1 MAGNYFG
8 NLFRI
13 NTFGESHGKAI
24 GGVIDGCPANM
35 TVDYDFIQ
43 LQLQLRQNDPLAINK
58 RKEPDTVEF
67 ISGIFNGKT
76 TGTPIA
82 FLIQNKDA
90 HSEDY
95 TQEKNILKPSHA
107 HFTYWKK
114 YGIYDFRGSGR
125 ASARETACR
134 VVCGCFAMMYLK
146 KYNIHI
152 EAFTTQIGTVKL
164 EKTFYEYDL
173 KMAKKNPLHC
183 PDNETAKKM
192 LSLLNE
198 TVTAKDTIGCTVGCM
213 ATGVPVGLGE
223 PVFEKLSANLAKAM
237 VSINAA
243 KGFEYGS
250 GFDSATKKGSEI
262 NDLYT
267 DNFRTQTNFS
277 GGIQAGISNGNPIY
291 FSVPFKPLPSIMQD
305 QQSIDT
311 DGNTC
316 TLKASG
322 RHDICAAPRVLPV
335 VEAMTALTLVDHFL
349 KNEIIKKIKVIKK

>member
-1 MAGNYFG
+1 MSGNSFG
-8 NLFRI
+8 NIFRI
-13 NTFGESHGKAI
+13 STFGESHGKTI
-24 GGVIDGCPANM
+24 GGMIDGCPANIE
-35 TVDYDFIQ
+35 VDYDFIQ
-43 LQLQLRQNDPLAINK
+43 QQLQLRQNDPLSINK
-58 RKEPDTVEF
+58 RKEPDIVEF

-82 FLIQNKDA
+82 FLIQSKNAK
-90 HSEDY
+90 SEDY
-95 TQEKNILKPSHA
+95 TQETTILKPSHA

-152 EAFTTQIGTVKL
+152 EAFTTQIGTAKL
-164 EKTFYEYDL
+164 EKPFCEYDL
-173 KMAKKNPLHC
+173 EKAKENSLHC
-183 PDNETAKKM
+183 PDNKLAQKM
-192 LSLLNE
+192 LSILNE
-198 TVTAKDTIGCTVGCM
+198 TAAAKDTIGCTVGCV

-237 VSINAA
+237 LSINAA

-250 GFDSATKKGSEI
+250 GFDSASKKGSEI

-267 DNFRTQTNFS
+267 DGFHTQTNFS

-291 FSVPFKPLPSIMQD
+291 FSIPFKPLPSIMQD

-311 DGNTC
+311 DGNIC
-316 TLKASG
+316 ILKASG

-335 VEAMTALTLVDHFL
+335 VKAMTAITLADHFL
-349 KNEIIKKIKVIKK
+349 RNKK

>member
-1 MAGNYFG
+1 MSGNFFG
-8 NLFRI
+8 NLFCI
-13 NTFGESHGKAI
+13 STFGESHGKAI

-35 TVDYDFIQ
+35 EVDYDLIQ
-43 LQLQLRQNDPLAINK
+43 QQLQLRQNDILSINK
-58 RKEPDTVEF
+58 RKEPDNVEF

-90 HSEDY
+90 KSEDY
-95 TQEKNILKPSHA
+95 SQESTVLKPSHA

-114 YGIYDFRGSGR
+114 YGIYDYRGSGR

-146 KYNIHI
+146 MYNIHI

-164 EKTFYEYDL
+164 GKQFIEYDL
-173 KMAKKNPLHC
+173 KKARENSLHC
-183 PDNETAKKM
+183 PDNQLAQKM
-192 LSLLNE
+192 LAILNE
-198 TVTAKDTIGCTVGCM
+198 TAAINDTIGCTVGCM
-213 ATGVPVGLGE
+213 VTGVPVGLGE

-237 VSINAA
+237 LSINAA

-250 GFDSATKKGSEI
+250 GFDSASKKGSEI

-267 DNFRTQTNFS
+267 DNFKTKTNFS

-311 DGNTC
+311 DGNIC
-316 TLKASG
+316 VLKASG
-322 RHDICAAPRVLPV
+322 RHDICATPRVLPV
-335 VEAMTALTLVDHFL
+335 VEAMAALTIIDHLL
-349 KNEIIKKIKVIKK
+349 KNKK